1 MLIKRYLKFANTP
14 PPEQVAGTGLLNTP
28 TFIGIFLFFLAFVRQ
43 KVYLLWV
50 ILRSSS
56 VFAAHFIPQPPIK
69 NDCSTYKYQPYFN
82 NKHIFMVGKNKFIIP
97 FRSGN

>member
-1 MLIKRYLKFANTP
+1 MLQKQYLKFPNTLAST
-14 PPEQVAGTGLLNTP
+14 QVAGTGLLNTP
-28 TFIGIFLFFLAFVRQ
+28 TFISIYLFFLAFVRQ
-43 KVYLLWV
+43 QVYLLWV
-50 ILRSSS
+50 ILYSSS

-82 NKHIFMVGKNKFIIP
+82 NKHIFVVGKNKFIIL